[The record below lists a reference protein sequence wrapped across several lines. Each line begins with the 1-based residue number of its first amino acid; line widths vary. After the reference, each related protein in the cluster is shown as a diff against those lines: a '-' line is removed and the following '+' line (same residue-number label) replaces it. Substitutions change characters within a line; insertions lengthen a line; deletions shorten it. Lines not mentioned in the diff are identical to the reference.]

1 MINLALTKVEVR
13 FQLQIQEERHGIFV
27 VNASAQIDD
36 RADSD
41 DVSR

>member
-13 FQLQIQEERHGIFV
+13 FQLQIQEKKHGIFV
-27 VNASAQIDD
+27 VNASGQIDG

-41 DVSR
+41 NVIR

>member
-1 MINLALTKVEVR
+1 MINLALTKVE

-27 VNASAQIDD
+27 VNASAQIDG

-41 DVSR
+41 NVIR

>member
-13 FQLQIQEERHGIFV
+13 FQLQIQEGTHGIFV
-27 VNASAQIDD
+27 VNASAQIDG

-41 DVSR
+41 NVSR